1 MGFLKALIRN
11 RLDAFEREHDYDMG
25 CAREIL
31 DVSTRALLKYNSVA
45 GMAQY
50 REDVPA
56 EAWYAAKLVGTL
68 AEDCGPCTQLV
79 AGMAEREG
87 VAPATIR
94 AILRGQ
100 EQAMPSDAVL
110 GYRFARAALRHEPE
124 ADPLRAEV
132 VRRWGRRAL
141 VSLAYA
147 LTTARMF
154 PTLKYAMG
162 HGHACVWVRVGGEEL
177 PALPA
182 AMAGDGE

>member
-1 MGFLKALIRN
+1 MGLLKALIRG
-11 RLDAFEREHDYDMG
+11 RLEAFEREHDYDMG
-25 CAREIL
+25 YAREIL
-31 DVSTRALLKYNSVA
+31 DISPAALLKFNSVA
-45 GMAQY
+45 AMA
-50 REDVPA
+50 RFRRDVPL

-79 AGMAEREG
+79 ARLAEGEG

-94 AILRGQ
+94 AVLRGQ
-100 EQAMPSDAVL
+100 QEAMPTDAAL
-110 GYRFARAALRHEPE
+110 GYRFARAALRHELE
-124 ADPLRAEV
+124 ADVLRAEV

-162 HGHACVWVRVGGEEL
+162 HGHACVRVKVGGEEL
-177 PALPA
+177 PVA
-182 AMAGDGE
+182 AGTA

>member
-1 MGFLKALIRN
+1 MNLLKALIRN

-25 CAREIL
+25 YAREIL
-31 DVSTRALLKYNSVA
+31 DISTPALLKFNRLA

-87 VAPATIR
+87 VAAATIR

-100 EQAMPSDAVL
+100 EAALPSDAAL
-110 GYRFARAALRHEPE
+110 GYRFARAVLRHELE
-124 ADPLRAEV
+124 ADVLRAEV
-132 VRRWGRRAL
+132 VQRWGRRAL

-162 HGHACVWVRVGGEEL
+162 HGHACVRVKVGGEEL
-177 PALPA
+177 PAASA
-182 AMAGDGE
+182 A

>member
-1 MGFLKALIRN
+1 MGLLKALIRN

-25 CAREIL
+25 YAREIL
-31 DVSTRALLKYNSVA
+31 DISTQALLKFNSVA
-45 GMAQY
+45 GMSRF
-50 REDVPA
+50 REDVPL

-79 AGMAEREG
+79 AGMAERDG

-94 AILRGQ
+94 AILRRQ
-100 EQAMPSDAVL
+100 EAAMPADALL
-110 GYRFARAALRHEPE
+110 GYRFALAALRHELE
-124 ADPLRAEV
+124 AEVLRAEV
-132 VRRWGRRAL
+132 VHRWGRRAL

-162 HGHACVWVRVGGEEL
+162 HGHACVRVKVGGEEL
-177 PALPA
+177 PVASA
-182 AMAGDGE
+182 A